1 MGAFHPKMG
10 TIKDKHG
17 SDLVDTEEI
26 KKRWKE
32 DMKEL
37 YKKILMNQI
46 TTMVWLVTQS
56 QTFWSVKSSGPYEA
70 LLSIELVDATKFQQ
84 NYSNP

>member
-56 QTFWSVKSSGPYEA
+56 QTFWSAKSSGP
-70 LLSIELVDATKFQQ
+70 
-84 NYSNP
+84 